1 MTRFNTTDWGFRTA
15 AIAIDAT
22 LSVGAAFWD
31 RTEPVEATVIIRRTR
46 SPEIRWGRDPSNDS
60 TANGSAGVN
69 SPPDLGG
76 QRCGNHEDRG
86 DSSGNRQL
94 AEHLSLLG
102 PNPPSI
108 AEGPLCRDLGP
119 IARAIDQH
127 TSKVGLL
134 NLRAV

>member
-1 MTRFNTTDWGFRTA
+1 
-15 AIAIDAT
+15 
-22 LSVGAAFWD
+22 
-31 RTEPVEATVIIRRTR
+31 VIIRRTR

-108 AEGPLCRDLGP
+108 GGGADRPQSVQGVRVLNEVRQKCGTKNPEGPLPRDLGP
-119 IARAIDQH
+119 IAGAIDQH

-134 NLRAV
+134 NLAWYEA